1 MDYVA
6 IEQEIHVDNV
16 TEDEKSIDKFL
27 VKRYD
32 IKVPCK
38 YTM

>member
-16 TEDEKSIDKFL
+16 TEDEKSIDKSL
-27 VKRYD
+27 VKWYD
-32 IKVPCK
+32 NKVMYK
-38 YTM
+38 YT